1 MQISKRFFGRLED
14 GRQVFCWRLENDAG
28 MSAEV
33 LDYGATIRSIM
44 VPDRNGKPTDVVL
57 GYDSIEEYVQNGGC
71 FGGTVGRFANRI
83 GGASFELNG
92 RLYPLFAN
100 NGANHL
106 HGGRQGF
113 HKRLWQA
120 REAEGGVVFEILSPD
135 GDEGYPGNLSLQ
147 VKFSW
152 QGKALEL
159 HYHAT
164 SDQDTIVNF
173 TNHSYFNLD
182 DSNDVQAQL
191 LQIDADCFT
200 LNDAHCLPTGDILP
214 VEGTAMDF
222 RREKPIGQDADRDE
236 PCVRLSGGYDS
247 NFILNATGEG
257 MRARSLSSGIILR
270 VSTDQPGVQLYTANG
285 MKERP
290 CKGGRVYGHRG
301 GFCLET
307 QHYPDCIHHPNWP
320 SCILRAGEAF
330 DSRTSFAF
338 DAE

>member
-1 MQISKRFFGRLED
+1 MQISKRFFGKMAD
-14 GRQVFCWRLENDAG
+14 GNPVFCWRLENDAG

-33 LDYGATIRSIM
+33 LDYGATIRSII
-44 VPDRNGKPTDVVL
+44 VPDRHGRPTDVVL

-92 RLYPLFAN
+92 KTYPLPAN
-100 NGANHL
+100 NGQNHL
-106 HGGRQGF
+106 HGGKLGF

-120 REAEGGVVFEILSPD
+120 HEQDGGVAFEIFSPD
-135 GDEGYPGNLSLQ
+135 GDEGYPGNLSLR

-152 QGKALEL
+152 QGNALEL

-164 SDQDTIVNF
+164 CDRDTIVNF
-173 TNHSYFNLD
+173 TNHTYFNLD
-182 DSNDVQAQL
+182 DSADVQAQL
-191 LQIDADCFT
+191 LQIDADRFT

-222 RREKPIGQDADRDE
+222 RREKPIGQDADSHE
-236 PCVRLSGGYDS
+236 PCVYLSGGYDS
-247 NFILNATGEG
+247 NFILNAVGES
-257 MRARSLSSGIILR
+257 MHARSLKSGVSLR

-307 QHYPDCIHHPNWP
+307 QHYPDCIHHPDWP
-320 SCILRAGEAF
+320 SCILRAGESF

-338 DAE
+338 GVE